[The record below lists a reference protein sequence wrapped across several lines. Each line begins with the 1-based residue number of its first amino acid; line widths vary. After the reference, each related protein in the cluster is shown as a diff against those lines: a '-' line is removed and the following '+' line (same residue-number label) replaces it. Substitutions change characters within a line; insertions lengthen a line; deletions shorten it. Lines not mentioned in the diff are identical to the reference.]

1 MRMSMITI
9 IMSMTMT
16 MFRNEKIGDTQAALQ
31 ALMEQI
37 PEPGG
42 RALLLQTVI
51 DNIIIIIIMII
62 LFNIKMSLSISSSMI
77 MIIFLKQVALFE
89 TLLAKIQTLQKEGKT
104 LEQARIVV
112 MMTMM
117 VMIITIMIHDDND
130 CDDYGRDGDDALYL
144 SLIFSGARPTDTCT

>member
-1 MRMSMITI
+1 MSMI
-9 IMSMTMT
+9 MT

-62 LFNIKMSLSISSSMI
+62 LFNIKTSLSISSSMI
-77 MIIFLKQVALFE
+77 MIMFLKQVALFE

-104 LEQARIVV
+104 LEQARIMV
-112 MMTMM
+112 MM

-130 CDDYGRDGDDALYL
+130 CDDYGGDGDDALYL

>member
-1 MRMSMITI
+1 
-9 IMSMTMT
+9 
-16 MFRNEKIGDTQAALQ
+16 
-31 ALMEQI
+31 
-37 PEPGG
+37 
-42 RALLLQTVI
+42 
-51 DNIIIIIIMII
+51 MII

-104 LEQARIVV
+104 LEQARIMV

-130 CDDYGRDGDDALYL
+130 GE
-144 SLIFSGARPTDTCT
+144 T